1 MRSLL
6 TVTIFLSYTFFLFLT
21 GCDKTDSYQSEEVI
35 ARVDDSELT
44 LDEVLRQAPITA
56 LGADTAKAVK
66 RYAEQWIEQ
75 QVAIQ
80 HAERIGIPDNNS
92 FRDKLDTWYEQLLT
106 AELKEN
112 ILAEHED
119 DITVSDQEA
128 LSYYQQYKDQFML
141 GNKYIRYRHLTTNSR
156 EEAEQA
162 NRELSNGIDWE
173 LIVDRYSLNPELELR
188 NATMYWPEELAAAEI
203 PALNNYLRVM
213 GITERSPIHYH
224 GGRYHLLQL
233 MDIKSEGESPE
244 LDWLIPQ
251 IKEWLRLEK
260 ARRIVNAYLRN
271 LYLQAES
278 NNEIESL
285 DVNTIESL
293 LNDS

>member
-1 MRSLL
+1 
-6 TVTIFLSYTFFLFLT
+6 
-21 GCDKTDSYQSEEVI
+21 
-35 ARVDDSELT
+35 
-44 LDEVLRQAPITA
+44 
-56 LGADTAKAVK
+56 
-66 RYAEQWIEQ
+66 
-75 QVAIQ
+75 
-80 HAERIGIPDNNS
+80 
-92 FRDKLDTWYEQLLT
+92 
-106 AELKEN
+106 
-112 ILAEHED
+112 
-119 DITVSDQEA
+119 
-128 LSYYQQYKDQFML
+128 ML

-156 EEAEQA
+156 EQAEQA
-162 NRELSNGIDWE
+162 NRELSNGVEWE
-173 LIVDRYSLNPELELR
+173 LVVERYSLNPEFELR

>member
-6 TVTIFLSYTFFLFLT
+6 ALIIPLSFVFSLLLT
-21 GCDKTDSYQSEEVI
+21 GCNRADSFQSDDVI
-35 ARVDDSELT
+35 ARVDDSQLY
-44 LDEVLRQAPITA
+44 LDEVLREAPIAA
-56 LGADTAKAVK
+56 LGADTAEAVK
-66 RYAEQWIEQ
+66 RYADQWIEQ

-80 HAERIGIPDNNS
+80 HAERIGIPDNSS
-92 FRDKLDTWYEQLLT
+92 FRDKLQSWYDQLLT
-106 AELKEN
+106 AELKES

-119 DITVSDQEA
+119 EISVSDQEA

-156 EEAEQA
+156 EQAEQA
-162 NRELSNGIDWE
+162 NRELSNGVEWE
-173 LIVDRYSLNPELELR
+173 LVVERYSLNPEFELR

>member
-1 MRSLL
+1 
-6 TVTIFLSYTFFLFLT
+6 LSYTFFLFLT

-56 LGADTAKAVK
+56 LGADTAEAVK
-66 RYAEQWIEQ
+66 RYADQWIEQ

>member
-1 MRSLL
+1 
-6 TVTIFLSYTFFLFLT
+6 LSYTFFLFLT

>member
-6 TVTIFLSYTFFLFLT
+6 AVIIFLSCVLILFLT
-21 GCDKTDSYQSEEVI
+21 GCNGADSFQSDDVV
-35 ARVDDSELT
+35 ARVDDSELY
-44 LDEVLRQAPITA
+44 LSEVLRQAPIAA
-56 LGADTAKAVK
+56 LGADTAEAVK
-66 RYAEQWIEQ
+66 RYADQWIEQ

-80 HAERIGIPDNNS
+80 HAERIGIPDNSS
-92 FRDKLDTWYEQLLT
+92 FRDKLENWYDQLLT

-119 DITVSDQEA
+119 EISVSDQEA

-141 GNKYIRYRHLTTNSR
+141 GDKYIRYRHLTTNSR

-162 NRELSNGIDWE
+162 NRELSNGVDWE

>member
-1 MRSLL
+1 
-6 TVTIFLSYTFFLFLT
+6 LSYTFFLFLT

-56 LGADTAKAVK
+56 LGADTAEAVK